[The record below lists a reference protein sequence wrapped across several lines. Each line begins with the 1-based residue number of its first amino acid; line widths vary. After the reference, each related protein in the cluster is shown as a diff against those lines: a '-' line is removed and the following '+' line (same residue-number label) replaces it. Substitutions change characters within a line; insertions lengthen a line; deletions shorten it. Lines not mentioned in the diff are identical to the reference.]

1 MAKRALKYLKGT
13 RDYCLSFSKDQNLL
27 EGFVDADWGGNIKDR
42 KSYTGYIFKLC
53 GAGISWESKK
63 QKTVALSST
72 ESEYMAIA
80 EGFKEGIYLR
90 GLVGELTGIV
100 TKISI
105 FNDNQSA
112 QKLIKNPVFHKR
124 TKHIDIKYH
133 FIRDIVDKK
142 LLTVEYLD
150 TNLVYKQGY

>member
-1 MAKRALKYLKGT
+1 
-13 RDYCLSFSKDQNLL
+13 
-27 EGFVDADWGGNIKDR
+27 
-42 KSYTGYIFKLC
+42 
-53 GAGISWESKK
+53 
-63 QKTVALSST
+63 
-72 ESEYMAIA
+72 MAIA

-105 FNDNQSA
+105 FNDSQSA

-150 TNLVYKQGY
+150 TNKMCADVLTKPLCNEKHKMFVKDLGLM